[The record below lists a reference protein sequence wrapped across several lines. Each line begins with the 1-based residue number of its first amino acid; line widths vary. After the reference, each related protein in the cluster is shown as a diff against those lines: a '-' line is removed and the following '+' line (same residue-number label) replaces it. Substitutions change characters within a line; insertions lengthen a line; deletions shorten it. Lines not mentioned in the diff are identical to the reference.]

1 MKLSDRLGKKYIRI
15 KRYMDKTE
23 FGEMER
29 GWDEVVS
36 FR

>member
-1 MKLSDRLGKKYIRI
+1 MKLIDRLGEKYIRI

>member
-1 MKLSDRLGKKYIRI
+1 MKLIDRLGKKYIRI

-23 FGEMER
+23 FGEKKR
-29 GWDEVVS
+29 GWDEVLS

>member
-1 MKLSDRLGKKYIRI
+1 MKLIDRLEKKNIRI

-23 FGEMER
+23 FGEMKR

>member
-1 MKLSDRLGKKYIRI
+1 MKLIDRLGEKYIRI
-15 KRYMDKTE
+15 KRYINKTA

-29 GWDEVVS
+29 SWDEVLS